1 MKGDKRLLLICGV
14 ITLCCLLLLMGVSLF
29 GGSDETAEL
38 PEEKAADLP
47 PADRAYRESAEY
59 AASTAWEDFRAGYD
73 IDGSAFTAFLTGQV
87 EMDKKYEFYSVYSQ
101 EMDETLSALLEQH
114 QLRLHEGI
122 LYFYSA
128 DELYAA
134 AETGK
139 FIKQGSSCVGYL
151 YDDGSFHFDGS
162 AYLSGSLAVDYRFDR
177 QVRGIFSEEALAL
190 GSGEG
195 WTIESESG
203 TLLYLSLGENECVI
217 HAALPN
223 SFVSI
228 TALKGA
234 ATTENPSGFSA
245 AGLEELAACFDWSA
259 IN

>member
-1 MKGDKRLLLICGV
+1 MKTNKLLYAICGGV
-14 ITLCCLLLLMGVSLF
+14 TLLCVLLLLVSALR
-29 GGSDETAEL
+29 GGNNEAEAAAEASASL
-38 PEEKAADLP
+38 PA
-47 PADRAYRESAEY
+47 ADRAYFESPEY
-59 AASTAWEDFRAGYD
+59 AAAAAWDSFRTGFD
-73 IDGSAFTAFLTGQV
+73 SDGSVFNAFLTGSV
-87 EMDKKYEFYSVYSQ
+87 ELDKKYELYPVYSQ
-101 EMDETLSALLEQH
+101 EMADELERIRSQYGLS
-114 QLRLHEGI
+114 LHEEIG
-122 LYFYSA
+122 YFYSA
-128 DELYAA
+128 DELYTAA
-134 AETGK
+134 NTGS
-139 FIKQGSSCVGYL
+139 FIRQGSSCTGYL
-151 YDDGSFHFDGS
+151 YTDGSFHFDGS

-177 QVRGIFSEEALAL
+177 QVRGIFSEETLTL